1 MVFFRRAFAANE
13 NLRFSLADEFSGGAG
28 VSPRETLDKSRCK
41 MMKDGEFLEEQEDVF
56 LLESGDKVCSFLIK
70 CSKLWEMN
78 LIADNFCKSPRNH
91 RRQARIFSF
100 NMIFGLCFR
109 QSLSKIC

>member
-1 MVFFRRAFAANE
+1 MFFWRAFAANE

-28 VSPRETLDKSRCK
+28 VSPREILDKSRCK
-41 MMKDGEFLEEQEDVF
+41 MMKDDHFFEEQEDVF

-70 CSKLWEMN
+70 CSSLWEVN
-78 LIADNFCKSPRNH
+78 LIADNSCKSLRNH
-91 RRQARIFSF
+91 RGEARIFAF
-100 NMIFGLCFR
+100 NIFGLCFR

>member
-1 MVFFRRAFAANE
+1 MFFRRAFAANE
-13 NLRFSLADEFSGGAG
+13 NLRFSLADEFSRGAG